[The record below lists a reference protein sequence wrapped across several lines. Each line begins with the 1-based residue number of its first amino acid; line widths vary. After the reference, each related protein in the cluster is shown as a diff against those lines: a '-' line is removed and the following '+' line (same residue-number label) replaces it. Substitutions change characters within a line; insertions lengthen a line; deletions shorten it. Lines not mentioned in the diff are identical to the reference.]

1 MRLIYTF
8 IFSCVLFVANAGN
21 RSVYDKLCE
30 VNKCWAEQKDIS
42 TLAYPDFANYSER
55 GWITI
60 HLQLVEQ
67 TLRDRNMDHLTAKQ
81 RANRLTALDHL
92 NEYWHSGAFPI
103 NDIFAHRQPIFID
116 KYDNFCAVGYLVKAT
131 GYESVSRKVAANTN
145 YAYVREMN
153 YPELNQWA
161 KDYGFTIDELAWIQ
175 PSYGPDCYAGPIGD
189 GTDGEVFELYVDNT
203 GQKLYVGGAFTNV
216 DSTITANNIAY
227 VTESNDVYT
236 WHTLGKGVNGK
247 VNAIEEYKGRLYV
260 AGSFTMAGDSAVNN
274 VAYWDGATWR
284 NAGCLYGEVKDLKVY
299 NGELYA
305 CGSFDVCAALTDI
318 NFAKWDSTYNI
329 WTQLPG
335 LSGVVNV
342 MEVIDTVL
350 YLGGDFDFGTDSV
363 NIIQYT
369 VSGGFKTFNNN
380 INNEVRDIKQYK
392 DTVFAVCRY
401 VNSDTN
407 LIQKLKFGNWVN
419 HQKLTYKAIEHLSF
433 NTLCIDNDTMMVGGD
448 FWYTRIA
455 GSGFVFCSNITPDP
469 SVVFTKDINYRV
481 DSFINKMVVY
491 KGVQIAGGKFNYDG
505 LNKYVTLNGIARRMW
520 YWPPLGFSKLT
531 TSNTTSVKVYPN
543 PTLSNGTITIENEFN
558 ATRLV
563 LTDISGRIVRTIE
576 LKNVSKQQVHI
587 GDIAK
592 GLYFAE
598 VSNDSGVHAIQRI
611 VVQ

>member
-42 TLAYPDFANYSER
+42 TLAYPDNRNYSEHA
-55 GWITI
+55 WVAI

-67 TLRDRNMDHLTAKQ
+67 TLRGRNTDHLTATQ
-81 RANRLTALDHL
+81 RANRLKALGHL
-92 NEYWHSGAFPI
+92 NEYWHSGGFPI

-116 KYDNFCAVGYLVKAT
+116 KYNNFCAVGYLVKAT
-131 GYESVSRKVAANTN
+131 GHESVSRKVAANTN
-145 YAYVREMN
+145 YAYVREMD
-153 YPELNQWA
+153 YPELSQWA
-161 KDYGFTIDELAWIQ
+161 KEYGFTIDELAWIQ
-175 PSYGPDCYAGPIGD
+175 PAYAPQCYGLPIGG
-189 GTDGEVFELYVDNT
+189 GTDGEVIELYVDNT
-203 GQKLYVGGAFTNV
+203 GQNLYVGGTFKNV
-216 DSTITANNIAY
+216 DNTITANSIAY
-227 VTESNDVYT
+227 ITESAGMYT
-236 WHTLGKGVNGK
+236 WHNLGKGVNGK

-274 VAYWDGATWR
+274 VAYWDGSTWH

-350 YLGGDFDFGTDSV
+350 YLGGDFNFGNDSV
-363 NIIQYT
+363 NIMQYT
-369 VSGGFKTFNNN
+369 TSSGYKKFSNS
-380 INNEVRDIKQYK
+380 IDNEVRDIKKYK

-407 LIQKLKFGNWVN
+407 LIQRLNGNTWVN
-419 HQKLTYKAIEHLSF
+419 QQKLFFLSLEHLSI
-433 NTLCIDNDTMMVGGD
+433 NTLCVDNDTLMIGGD
-448 FWYTRIA
+448 LVYAPGVGTYA
-455 GSGFVFCSNITPDP
+455 SHCYNITPDP
-469 SVVFTKDINYRV
+469 SAIAGKANWFLV
-481 DSFINKMVVY
+481 DSAINKMVVY
-491 KGVQIAGGKFNYDG
+491 KGEQIAGGKFKYSYNGVTPVNRITRRSQYD
-505 LNKYVTLNGIARRMW
+505 
-520 YWPPLGFSKLT
+520 P
-531 TSNTTSVKVYPN
+531 TSVISVSSNNMSVKVYPN
-543 PTLSNGTITIENEFN
+543 PVTNGTIMIENEFD
-558 ATRLV
+558 ATQLV
-563 LTDISGRIVRTIE
+563 LTDVSGRIVRTIE

-592 GLYFAE
+592 GIYFAE
-598 VSNDSGVHAIQRI
+598 VSNDSGVHAVQRL